1 MVAKGNESHHIDI
14 DLSLIVSAF
23 NEEGNV
29 EPFYHEAARCAWIH
43 NSNLEIV
50 FVDDGSTDNTYSK
63 LKEVVRI
70 ASEQNDIRVKV
81 ISFSRNFGKESAM
94 YAGLQNATGQY
105 QCLIDADLQQ
115 PPETAF
121 QMLDLLKQNPDYD
134 CVAAFQES
142 RKEQGGSL
150 TSWFSHK
157 FYSMLSKS
165 SGMPVISDASDFRV
179 FKAEVG
185 RALLS
190 MKEYYR
196 FSKGMFAWIG
206 FRTLPFPY
214 TPRERL
220 SGTTTWS
227 FKKLCRYAID
237 GLLSFTSFP
246 LRIATYLGLLV
257 SLAAFLY
264 MMVVLFQRLVFG
276 TDIPGYT
283 TIVILILFL
292 GGVQLLVL
300 GIIGEYLARMY
311 AEEKRRPIYIV
322 RKKLDSECLE

>member
-1 MVAKGNESHHIDI
+1 MVTKGNESHHVDI

-29 EPFYHEAARCAWIH
+29 EPFYHEAVRCARIH

-63 LKEVVRI
+63 LKEAVRI

-185 RALLS
+185 SALLS

-276 TDIPGYT
+276 ADIPGYT

-311 AEEKRRPIYIV
+311 AEEKRRPVYIV
-322 RKKLDSECLE
+322 RKKLDSECLD